1 MLVSTVLINYIMKRL
16 CFLVICMSIIMGCS
30 TSTSSTKALVDYV
43 DPNIGTAHC
52 RWFFYTPAAIPFG
65 MAKLAP
71 STDAHLGNP
80 GGWQAVG
87 YDFRHTSIE
96 GFANFHEFQ
105 VGGVV
110 FAPTVGELQ
119 TVPGELENPDG
130 GYRSRFDKKD
140 EVAAPGYYSVL
151 LKDYGVKAE
160 LTAMKRVGFH
170 RYTYPKTEL
179 ANLIFDIGNKQGE
192 SGEVKDAEV
201 QYFEDG
207 RVEGYVITS
216 PVYVNIYQKGADV
229 RMYFS
234 AVLNKKPVQ
243 VGTFVKDVVNPGK
256 HQEKGPGAGLYMT
269 FSTEEQEAVEVKVG
283 LSYTSIENARF
294 NRETEAADVTFDQ
307 AKKNATDVWNESLSR
322 IYVEGGKETDKVK
335 FYTGLF
341 HALLGRGLASDA
353 NGYYPKNNG
362 TVGRIALDEEGNPVH
377 QHYNTDA
384 IWGGFWNL
392 TQLWSLAYPEYYSDW
407 IKSQLLV
414 YQDAGWLGD
423 GIACSKYVSGVGT
436 NFTSLAIAAAYNC
449 GIRDFDVQQG
459 YEAALK
465 NEVEWRGRLEGAGK
479 MDVRQFVE
487 RGYSPY
493 EKRFDMVT
501 REEGS
506 GFGASHT
513 MEYSFSS
520 FAVSQFAKHLGKEDD
535 YKLLSDLSNG
545 WKNLYDPE
553 TRLIRPKDT
562 KGNFLED
569 FNPLAPWKGFQEGN
583 AVQYTFY
590 VPHQIDELVD
600 LVGQETFNN
609 RLDSIFLLSQ
619 KNIFGGGKEVDAFA
633 GLKTVYNHG
642 NQPNLHISW
651 LFNFSG
657 KPYLSQKWVRAI
669 LDEFYGLE
677 GIHGYGY
684 GQDEDQGQLGAWYV
698 MSALGLFDV
707 KGLTEIDP
715 KFQIGAPLFDKVT
728 VRLNKDYYPGE
739 KFVIEAKKQAVG
751 DCYLQDISLNN
762 RPQDTVQL
770 PFSEVVKGGKLVL
783 GLGASP
789 NEELTH

>member
-1 MLVSTVLINYIMKRL
+1 MKRL

-423 GIACSKYVSGVGT
+423 GIACSKYVSGAGT

>member
-1 MLVSTVLINYIMKRL
+1 MKRL

-170 RYTYPKTEL
+170 CYTYPKTEL

-535 YKLLSDLSNG
+535 YKLLSNLSNG